1 MKRLTAIAL
10 LASLFAGCASVSV
23 DTQGANMVT
32 VQNTGCYLFWV
43 MPLFSGDPDYP
54 NQQVCN
60 WFDNTVKLD
69 TNMRL
74 LQETA
79 AERNARGIRNIVSHM
94 DDEYILW
101 PLLKRKMYRTSAEL
115 ILD

>member
-1 MKRLTAIAL
+1 MKRLTAFAL
-10 LASLFAGCASVSV
+10 LAALFAGCASVSV
-23 DTQGANMVT
+23 DTQGANMVV
-32 VQNTGCYLFWV
+32 VQNSGCFLFCV
-43 MPLFSGDPDYP
+43 MPLWSGDPDYP

-79 AERNARGIRNIVSHM
+79 AEKHARGIRNIASHM
-94 DDEYILW
+94 DDESIFW
-101 PLLKRKMYRTSAEL
+101 FILKRKVYRTSAEL